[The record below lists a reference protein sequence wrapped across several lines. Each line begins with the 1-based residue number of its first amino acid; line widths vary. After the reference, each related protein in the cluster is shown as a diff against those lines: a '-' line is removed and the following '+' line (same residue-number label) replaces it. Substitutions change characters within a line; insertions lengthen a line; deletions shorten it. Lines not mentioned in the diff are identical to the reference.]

1 MPYVKPPTT
10 AIPVTATTSHV
21 AEFACSEP
29 GDFLKRLLIAAFH
42 PVIRHKRKG
51 RPVEREIS
59 GSPARAASQ
68 GYGRYTTQED
78 QVCSWS
84 QKGWGLGSTAL
95 SGLLFLCR
103 PLFAFRLFGACN
115 PGGGDLHQYSFV
127 FFCGSLCQA
136 PALRRILA
144 KAGCI
149 IFHDT
154 AYWLSPRFKVSI
166 RELSGMFLFKSRAG
180 MELF

>member
-1 MPYVKPPTT
+1 MLVNACGGVWLLMPYVNPATT
-10 AIPVTATTSHV
+10 TIAVTATTSHV
-21 AEFACSEP
+21 AEFARSEP

-59 GSPARAASQ
+59 GSPAKLREEPLPRAMAGTQHRRTRFVPGVRKIGDWASP
-68 GYGRYTTQED
+68 
-78 QVCSWS
+78 
-84 QKGWGLGSTAL
+84 AL

-149 IFHDT
+149 IFHDK
-154 AYWLSPRFKVSI
+154 P
-166 RELSGMFLFKSRAG
+166 
-180 MELF
+180 